1 MQLPLKPQLCNSHI
15 MVTTATLD
23 MVLLIG
29 TLLKDKLPS
38 LLSSNKLLSTT
49 NSSNSTTNSKA

>member
-1 MQLPLKPQLCNSHI
+1 
-15 MVTTATLD
+15 